1 MTEQEIGSMEDMIV
15 PPEIGW
21 YKGTPVGPHKAADIE
36 QRNVGDA
43 RIALHVA
50 SAIHQGLGGNGW
62 AYSNYGNNEWVD
74 CKDELFRA
82 AYAAI
87 NAYRDATGDDGK

>member
-1 MTEQEIGSMEDMIV
+1 MSEDNLQDMIV
-15 PPEIGW
+15 PPDIGW
-21 YKGTPVGPHKAADIE
+21 HNGRPVGPHKAADTD
-36 QRNVGDA
+36 QRNVSDA

-62 AYSNYGNNEWVD
+62 AYSSYGNDEWVD
-74 CKDELFRA
+74 CRDVLFRA

-87 NAYRDATGDDGK
+87 NAYRDATGNDWK